1 MPTDAMP
8 LQLLAIAA
16 DPSFAEAV
24 AREAALLRAELR
36 VQSRAGGAHAA
47 ARAVREEGPQ
57 LLALALPVVN
67 AAELQELGEALASRP
82 GTAALLLTPD
92 PKPETL
98 LAAMRA
104 GVREV
109 VPLPS
114 SPGELGQALAR
125 QIERAQAGAR
135 APARPPAP
143 VIALMSAKGGA
154 GSTFLATS
162 LAAALAAR
170 GRRTAV
176 LDLDLAH
183 GDAAVF
189 LSDQP
194 GATTLSDL
202 AAQHARLDGALL
214 ESAML
219 GCGPELR
226 LLPAPQ
232 RLEGA
237 MAIRAESVARIV
249 ELAAARFDAVVL
261 DLGRGPDAATLPA
274 LDLASSMQVVAPP
287 TLAGLHGARRLLGL
301 LRELDVARGRTRLV
315 VNRVGQPGE
324 LGAADLRRA
333 LGFEDAR
340 EVPDSP
346 AAVASATDHGVP
358 IGRHAPR
365 DAVARALAAWAEE
378 LSPAPAAEASA
389 RSWLR
394 SLGWPRAA
402 A

>member
-1 MPTDAMP
+1 ML
-8 LQLLAIAA
+8 LQLLVYAA
-16 DPSFAEAV
+16 EPSFAEAI
-24 AREAALLRAELR
+24 AREARLAGATLQ
-36 VQSRAGGAHAA
+36 VQPRAGDAHAA
-47 ARAVREEGPQ
+47 ARAVREEAPP
-57 LLALALPVVN
+57 LLALALPKVDV
-67 AAELQELGEALASRP
+67 EDLKELGSALAGRP
-82 GTAALLLTPD
+82 ETAVLLLTPD

-135 APARPPAP
+135 STARPPSP

-194 GATTLSDL
+194 SATTLSDL

-214 ESAML
+214 ESALMA
-219 GCGPELR
+219 CGPELR

-237 MAIRAESVARIV
+237 MGIRSESVARIL

-274 LDLASSMQVVAPP
+274 LDLAGSMQVIAPP
-287 TLAGLHGARRLLGL
+287 TLAGLHGARRLLSL
-301 LRELDVARGRTRLV
+301 LRELDVERGRTRLV

-324 LGAADLRRA
+324 LTATDLRRA
-333 LGFEDAR
+333 LGFEQAR

-365 DAVARALAAWAEE
+365 DPVARALVAWAEE
-378 LSPAPAAEASA
+378 LSPELALQAPGG

-394 SLGWPRAA
+394 GLGWPRAA

>member
-1 MPTDAMP
+1 MP

-36 VQSRAGGAHAA
+36 VHTRAGGVHAA

-57 LLALALPVVN
+57 LLALALPVVSPGD
-67 AAELQELGEALASRP
+67 LQELGDALASRP
-82 GTAALLLTPD
+82 GTAVLLLTPD

-125 QIERAQAGAR
+125 QIERAQAGTRSPSRPR
-135 APARPPAP
+135 AL
-143 VIALMSAKGGA
+143 VLALMSAKGGA

-194 GATTLSDL
+194 GTTTLSDL

-219 GCGPELR
+219 ACGPELR

-237 MAIRAESVARIV
+237 MAIRSDSVARIV

-274 LDLASSMQVVAPP
+274 LDLAGSMQVVAPP
-287 TLAGLHGARRLLGL
+287 TLAGLHGARRLLAL

-324 LGAADLRRA
+324 LTATDLRRA
-333 LGFEDAR
+333 LAFEEAR
-340 EVPDSP
+340 EIPDSA
-346 AAVASATDHGVP
+346 AAVASAADHGVP

-365 DAVARALAAWAEE
+365 DPVTRALAAWAEE
-378 LSPAPAAEASA
+378 LSPELALDTSGS

>member
-1 MPTDAMP
+1 MAF
-8 LQLLAIAA
+8 QLLVIAA
-16 DPSFAEAV
+16 DSTYADAV
-24 AREAALLRAELR
+24 AREAAQLGAD
-36 VQSRAGGAHAA
+36 VQVQARAGDARAA
-47 ARAVREEGPQ
+47 ARALRDKPPH
-57 LLALALPVVN
+57 LLALGLPTIGG
-67 AAELQELGEALASRP
+67 ADWPELGSALASQP

-92 PKPETL
+92 PSPDTL

-109 VPLPS
+109 VPMPCT
-114 SPGELGQALAR
+114 PGDLGQALAR
-125 QIERAQAGAR
+125 QLERVRAGTR
-135 APARPPAP
+135 AASPRPPVP
-143 VIALMSAKGGA
+143 VLALMSAQGGA

-194 GATTLSDL
+194 GATTLADL

-214 ESAML
+214 ESAL
-219 GCGPELR
+219 LTCAPGLF

-237 MAIRAESVARIV
+237 LAIRAESVARIV
-249 ELAAARFDAVVL
+249 ELACARFEAVVL

-274 LDLASSMQVVAPP
+274 LDLAGSMHVVAPP
-287 TLAGLHGARRLLGL
+287 SLAGLHGARRLLAL
-301 LRELDVARGRTRLV
+301 LRDLDVARHRTRLV

-324 LGAADLRRA
+324 VSAADLRRS
-333 LGFEDAR
+333 LGFDEAR
-340 EVPDSP
+340 EIADSP
-346 AAVASATDHGVP
+346 AAVASATDHGVA
-358 IGRHAPR
+358 IGQHAPR
-365 DAVARALAAWAEE
+365 DPVARALAAWAEE
-378 LSPAPAAEASA
+378 ICPEAASERHAST

-394 SLGWPRAA
+394 SLGWARAA

>member
-1 MPTDAMP
+1 MP
-8 LQLLAIAA
+8 LNLLVIAA
-16 DPSFAEAV
+16 DTTFAQAV
-24 AREAALLRAELR
+24 AREAAALPAALQVR
-36 VQSRAGGAHAA
+36 SRAGDARAA
-47 ARAVREEGPQ
+47 ARAVQEEGPA
-57 LLALALPVVN
+57 LLVLALPTVG
-67 AAELQELGEALASRP
+67 AGDLQELGAALAGRP
-82 GTAALLLTPD
+82 ETAALLLTPD
-92 PKPETL
+92 PRPETL

-125 QIERAQAGAR
+125 QLARVQAVPRGPAQRAR
-135 APARPPAP
+135 SP
-143 VIALMSAKGGA
+143 VVALVSAKGGA

-170 GRRTAV
+170 GAHTAV
-176 LDLDLAH
+176 LDLDLRH

-194 GATTLSDL
+194 GTTTLAEL

-214 ESAML
+214 EAAL
-219 GCGPELR
+219 LDCGPGLR

-232 RLEGA
+232 RMEGA
-237 MAIRAESVARIV
+237 LAIRAESVARIV

-261 DLGRGPDAATLPA
+261 DLGRGPEAATLPA
-274 LDLASSMQVVAPP
+274 LDLADSMQVVMPP
-287 TLAGLHGARRLLGL
+287 SLAGLHGARRLLGL
-301 LRELDVARGRTRLV
+301 LRELDVSREHTRLL

-324 LGAADLRRA
+324 LGTADLRRA
-333 LGFEDAR
+333 LGFELAR
-340 EVPDSP
+340 EIPDSP
-346 AAVASATDHGVP
+346 APVASATDHGLP

-378 LSPAPAAEASA
+378 LCPAPAADTATP

-394 SLGWPRAA
+394 SLGWTRAA

>member
-1 MPTDAMP
+1 M
-8 LQLLAIAA
+8 QLLAIAA
-16 DPSFAEAV
+16 DPSFAQAV
-24 AREAALLRAELR
+24 AREAALLRADLQ

-57 LLALALPVVN
+57 LLALALPVVGPGD
-67 AAELQELGEALASRP
+67 LQELGEALASRP

-104 GVREV
+104 GLREV

-114 SPGELGQALAR
+114 SPGELGQAIVR
-125 QIERAQAGAR
+125 QIERVRAGT
-135 APARPPAP
+135 PPAARTP
-143 VIALMSAKGGA
+143 CLVLALMSAKGGA

-214 ESAML
+214 ESAL
-219 GCGPELR
+219 LACGPELR

-237 MAIRAESVARIV
+237 MAIRSESVARIV

-287 TLAGLHGARRLLGL
+287 TLAGLHGARRLLAL

-324 LGAADLRRA
+324 LTATDLRRA
-333 LGFEDAR
+333 LGFEEAR
-340 EVPDSP
+340 EIADSP
-346 AAVASATDHGVP
+346 ATVASATDHGVP

-365 DAVARALAAWAEE
+365 DPVARALAAWAEE
-378 LSPAPAAEASA
+378 LSPELAAESAGA

>member
-1 MPTDAMP
+1 
-8 LQLLAIAA
+8 LRSQAI
-16 DPSFAEAV
+16 V
-24 AREAALLRAELR
+24 
-36 VQSRAGGAHAA
+36 
-47 ARAVREEGPQ
+47 
-57 LLALALPVVN
+57 
-67 AAELQELGEALASRP
+67 
-82 GTAALLLTPD
+82 
-92 PKPETL
+92 
-98 LAAMRA
+98 
-104 GVREV
+104 
-109 VPLPS
+109 
-114 SPGELGQALAR
+114 R
-125 QIERAQAGAR
+125 QIERVRAGA
-135 APARPPAP
+135 PAAARTPCL
-143 VIALMSAKGGA
+143 VLALMSAKGGA

-214 ESAML
+214 ESAL
-219 GCGPELR
+219 LACGPELR

-237 MAIRAESVARIV
+237 MAIRSESVARIV

-287 TLAGLHGARRLLGL
+287 TLAGLHGARRLLAL

-324 LGAADLRRA
+324 LTATDLRRA
-333 LGFEDAR
+333 LGFEEAR
-340 EVPDSP
+340 EIADSP
-346 AAVASATDHGVP
+346 ATVASATDHGVP

-365 DAVARALAAWAEE
+365 DPVARALAAWAEE
-378 LSPAPAAEASA
+378 LSPELAAESAGA

>member
-1 MPTDAMP
+1 MP
-8 LQLLAIAA
+8 LQLLTIAA

-36 VQSRAGGAHAA
+36 VQARAGGAHAA
-47 ARAVREEGPQ
+47 ARAVREESPQ
-57 LLALALPVVN
+57 LLALALPVVGPGD
-67 AAELQELGEALASRP
+67 LQELGDALASRP
-82 GTAALLLTPD
+82 GTAVLLLTPD

-114 SPGELGQALAR
+114 SPGELGQAIAR
-125 QIERAQAGAR
+125 QIERAQAGTRATAR
-135 APARPPAP
+135 APSP

-162 LAAALAAR
+162 LAAALSAR
-170 GRRTAV
+170 GRRTVV

-194 GATTLSDL
+194 SATTLSDL

-214 ESAML
+214 ESAL
-219 GCGPELR
+219 LTCGPELR

-237 MAIRAESVARIV
+237 MAIRSESVARIV
-249 ELAAARFDAVVL
+249 ELAASRFDAVVL

-274 LDLASSMQVVAPP
+274 LDLAGSMQVIAPP

-301 LRELDVARGRTRLV
+301 LRELDMARGRTRLV

-324 LGAADLRRA
+324 LTATDLRRA
-333 LGFEDAR
+333 LGFDEAR
-340 EVPDSP
+340 EIPDSP

-358 IGRHAPR
+358 IGQHAPR
-365 DAVARALAAWAEE
+365 DPVARALAAWAEE
-378 LSPAPAAEASA
+378 LSPELALEAPGA